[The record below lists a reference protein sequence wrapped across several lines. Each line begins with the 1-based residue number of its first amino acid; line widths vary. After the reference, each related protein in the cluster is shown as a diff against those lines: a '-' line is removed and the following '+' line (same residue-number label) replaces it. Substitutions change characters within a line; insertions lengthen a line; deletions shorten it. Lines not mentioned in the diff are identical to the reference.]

1 MAASILLPRSLP
13 APGPARWSK
22 GPAGC
27 SAAAAATSA
36 ATATT
41 AAAHHRLQ
49 SGRKGV
55 PARCRPLPAPGWRV
69 WVQVLPLTLL
79 LAGAFCW
86 APEAPEDQAAI
97 CQRHNGEVACRV
109 W

>member
-1 MAASILLPRSLP
+1 M
-13 APGPARWSK
+13 
-22 GPAGC
+22 
-27 SAAAAATSA
+27 
-36 ATATT
+36 
-41 AAAHHRLQ
+41 
-49 SGRKGV
+49 
-55 PARCRPLPAPGWRV
+55 
-69 WVQVLPLTLL
+69 QVLPLTLL